1 MSGGMSTGAMVMLGT
16 SMAAT
21 IASSIAASN
30 SQRAQGAAQEDEKN
44 YEASIA
50 NQNAGQ
56 VEAASQRTF
65 IEQNRET
72 SRTES
77 NAIAAGAGSGGSAS
91 DPTVMTDVGK
101 IKNEGDLRAANAL
114 YEGSSKAQALR
125 NNAALDT
132 YQGSIDQKSANIN
145 ANTTLMNGA
154 SSLFSKYATPFIAQG
169 MSGGGGGDS
178 SIDTAAY
185 KLNNSGYGTAAYSAI
200 DNE

>member
-1 MSGGMSTGAMVMLGT
+1 MSGGMSTGAMVMMGA

-21 IASSIAASN
+21 LASTIASSNA
-30 SQRAQGAAQEDEKN
+30 QRAQGAAQEQEQN
-44 YEASIA
+44 YESAIN

-56 VEAASQRTF
+56 AEASSQRAM

-72 SRTES
+72 ARTES
-77 NAIAAGAGSGGSAS
+77 NAVAAAAGSGGSAS
-91 DPTVMTDVGK
+91 DPTAMTDIAK
-101 IKNEGDLRAANAL
+101 IKNEGDLRAATAL
-114 YEGSSKAQALR
+114 YQGSSKAQALR
-125 NNAALDT
+125 NNAALNI

-154 SSLFSKYATPFIAQG
+154 SSLFTKYATPFIAQG
-169 MSGGGGGDS
+169 MSGGAGAGS
-178 SIDTAAY
+178 SIDDAAY